1 MKKYVKINIERSDNM
16 GFFQRLFGKKTIIT
30 TEAPNPFGKEKRLPK
45 FHEGTL
51 GNYRK
56 IISGERHIDTKYIIE
71 KIQQD
76 KCPVKRLEID
86 PHDDV
91 KTGEYSCIVTANNI
105 AMACTISID
114 FERLDT
120 EEEYIGKH
128 FNILGARIQSNYN
141 QQQPSSNGL
150 TSEQLAVAT
159 QNVNGYSQEP
169 SEETQHS
176 MTR

>member
-1 MKKYVKINIERSDNM
+1 M
-16 GFFQRLFGKKTIIT
+16 GFFERLFGKKTIIPR
-30 TEAPNPFGKEKRLPK
+30 TEASNLSGIQIPLPQ
-45 FHEGTL
+45 FHEGIL
-51 GNYRK
+51 GNKYRK
-56 IISGERHIDTKYIIE
+56 IIFGERHIDTKYIIE

-76 KCPVKRLEID
+76 ECPIKRLEID

-120 EEEYIGKH
+120 EEEYIGAL

-141 QQQPSSNGL
+141 QRQPSSNGL

-159 QNVNGYSQEP
+159 RKANDCLQANGYSQEP
-169 SEETQHS
+169 SEEPQHS